1 LKGFPRFV
9 RQFTALR
16 IWSWRERLEYSKNSQ
31 PKCRTVAV
39 WRTLFLIVACIGAPL
54 APLGDGTPLK
64 RFDLRAGKVF
74 SGGKS
79 HLRGPDEEIAH
90 ER

>member
-1 LKGFPRFV
+1 LNRFPRFI
-9 RQFTALR
+9 RQFTTLR
-16 IWSWRERLEYSKNSQ
+16 IAIGGKGWSILKNSQ